1 MSKNIDLTNG
11 NITKGLWSFA
21 LPLMLGNVFQQLYN
35 LADTWVVGKF
45 IGDNALAAVGSSYT
59 LMTFLTSVI
68 IGLCLGSSS
77 FTSMMYGKKNI
88 NMLKNGLFSSFI
100 IIGTLSVFIMI
111 IFYAIVGVI
120 IKLLQIPTEIY
131 DDTKKYLVYVFIGF
145 FAVFIYNYIAN
156 TLRSI
161 GNSVVPL
168 IFLSVSVILNIFLDL
183 FFVLILK
190 YGIIGAAV
198 ATVISQYVSAVGIFV
213 YYLIAYPEYRI
224 KKEDMNFN
232 KNNIRSILSL
242 SGFTCLQQS
251 VMNFGILM
259 VQGLV
264 NSFGSNVMAAFA
276 VAVKIDTIA
285 YMPVQDFGNAFSVFT
300 AQNYGAGKNE
310 RIKSGIKQAVL
321 SIVVFCLII
330 SSVVFIFSKNLMQIF
345 VDSSSTEIIK
355 IGTQYLKTEGSFYIG
370 IGILFMLYGYFRAIN
385 KPAVSVVLTVLSLG
399 TRVLLAYILSAIPS
413 FGVMGIWISI
423 PIGWFIADFAGVL
436 IGKKNGV

>member
-88 NMLKNGLFSSFI
+88 NMLKNGLFSSFV
-100 IIGTLSVFIMI
+100 IIGTLSVFVMV
-111 IFYAIVGVI
+111 IFYAIVDVI

-156 TLRSI
+156 TLRAI
-161 GNSVVPL
+161 GNSVFPL

-198 ATVISQYVSAVGIFV
+198 ATVISQYVSAIGIFI
-213 YYLIAYPEYRI
+213 YYIIAYPEYRI
-224 KKEDMNFN
+224 KKGDMNFN
-232 KNNIRSILSL
+232 KNNIKNILSL

-259 VQGLV
+259 VQGIV
-264 NSFGSNVMAAFA
+264 NSFGANVMAAFA

-310 RIKSGIKQAVL
+310 RIKSGIRQAVL

-330 SSVVFIFSKNLMQIF
+330 SSVVFIFSENLMQVF
-345 VDSSSTEIIK
+345 VDSSSAEIIK

-385 KPAVSVVLTVLSLG
+385 KPVVSVVLTVLSLG
-399 TRVLLAYILSAIPS
+399 TRVLLAYVLSAIPS